1 MVNTRSDVGMT
12 KHRRAVGTFPN
23 RRAAEHALNELRDSG
38 FSMDRVSIITR
49 DSEGKG
55 DVAGVAH
62 DTKTDEGAKTGAAA
76 GGALGTLTGLLVG
89 LGTLA
94 IPGVGP
100 IMLAGTVATTLATT
114 LAGTAIGA
122 VAGGL
127 LGALV
132 GLGIP
137 EEDARG
143 YHDRVMRGEYL
154 VIVDGSDSE
163 IARAERILRDRGVEA
178 YNVYDAP
185 ATTTATV
192 PGANPMPLHSAHPD
206 PRIPQGRDTVDVGRS
221 QHGIAR
227 FSTLHDAEAAVTD
240 LKREGFPASQ
250 IAVIAKRMTR
260 RESFTGLDV
269 SDRFETA
276 RYGVP
281 SDQAKHYDS
290 YLDRG
295 DFLVIV
301 SGSDSDIRRAH
312 DILSARHTSSWDVFD
327 PTAINST
334 VSTTHENRGT
344 GMSQPGI
351 GVPGS
356 TTRQHNRR
364 AVGVFSHRRDTE
376 AALSELRNAGF
387 SMDQISILSKDS
399 SHGSQVAGVD
409 VQQRTGNKADEG
421 AKTGAA
427 TGAALGGLGGL
438 LVGLGTLA
446 IPGIGPVMLG
456 GAAATAI
463 ATALSGGAIGAAA
476 GSLAGALVG
485 LGIPE
490 NRARVYNDRF
500 NRGDDLVM
508 VDGSDDDLRRAES
521 ILKRHQVQ
529 EWDMFDATNVHE
541 NRSTHSGVSSTGS
554 IGDRS
559 VDHRDERLG
568 VDESRRTGMDVDRN
582 DISDPNAKKVSNDP
596 EVIIIDHR
604 NDPR

>member
-1 MVNTRSDVGMT
+1 MVNTHSDVGMT
-12 KHRRAVGTFPN
+12 RHRRAIGTFPN

-38 FSMDRVSIITR
+38 FPMDRVSIITQ
-49 DSEGKG
+49 DSDKG
-55 DVAGVAH
+55 DIAGATH

-94 IPGVGP
+94 IPGIGP

-143 YHDRVMRGEYL
+143 YHDRIMRGEYM

-163 IARAERILRDRGVEA
+163 IAQAERILHDRGIEA

-185 ATTTATV
+185 EATAAAV
-192 PGANPMPLHSAHPD
+192 PAANPMPLHSAHPD
-206 PRIPQGRDTVDVGRS
+206 PRVPQGNDMMDVGRH
-221 QHGIAR
+221 QHAIAR
-227 FSTLHDAEAAVTD
+227 FSTLHDAEAAVSE
-240 LKREGFPASQ
+240 LKREGFPSSQ
-250 IAVIAKRMTR
+250 ISVIAKRMTR
-260 RESFTGLDV
+260 RESFTGLDI
-269 SDRFETA
+269 SDRFERD
-276 RYGVP
+276 RYGIP
-281 SDQAKHYDS
+281 ANQAEQYDN
-290 YLDRG
+290 YLERG

-301 SGSDSDIRRAH
+301 SGNDADIRRAH
-312 DILSARHTSSWDVFD
+312 DILSSRHTASWDVFGG
-327 PTAINST
+327 TADMTNL
-334 VSTTHENRGT
+334 NRDA
-344 GMSQPGI
+344 MSQSGI
-351 GVPGS
+351 ASSGS
-356 TTRQHNRR
+356 AFRQHNRR
-364 AVGVFSHRRDTE
+364 AIGVFSHRRDTE
-376 AALSELRNAGF
+376 AALSELRDAGF

-399 SHGSQVAGVD
+399 SQGSQVAGVD

-446 IPGIGPVMLG
+446 IPGLGPVMLG

-463 ATALSGGAIGAAA
+463 ATTLSGGALGAAA
-476 GSLAGALVG
+476 GGLAGALVG

-508 VDGSDDDLRRAES
+508 IDGSDDDLHRAES
-521 ILKRHQVQ
+521 ILKRHQIQ
-529 EWDMFDATNVHE
+529 EWDMFDSKDVHE
-541 NRSTHSGVSSTGS
+541 NQSTHSSVSPSGTMV
-554 IGDRS
+554 DRTS
-559 VDHRDERLG
+559 ERRYERLG
-568 VDESRRTGMDVDRN
+568 IDESARTGMDVDREN
-582 DISDPNAKKVSNDP
+582 ISDPNAKKVSQNP

-604 NDPR
+604 NDPH

>member
-12 KHRRAVGTFPN
+12 KHRRAIGTFPN

-38 FSMDRVSIITR
+38 FPMDRVSIITK
-49 DSEGKG
+49 DSDKG

-163 IARAERILRDRGVEA
+163 IAQAERILRDRGVEA

-185 ATTTATV
+185 ETTTAAT

-206 PRIPQGRDTVDVGRS
+206 PRIPQGHDTVGVGRNK
-221 QHGIAR
+221 HAIAR
-227 FSTLHDAEAAVTD
+227 FSTLHDAEAAVTE
-240 LKREGFPASQ
+240 LKREGFPTSQ
-250 IAVIAKRMTR
+250 ISVIAKRMTR

-269 SDRFETA
+269 SDRFETN
-276 RYGVP
+276 RYGIP
-281 SDQAKHYDS
+281 SDQAKQYDS

-295 DFLVIV
+295 DFLVVV

-312 DILSARHTSSWDVFD
+312 DILSTRHTSSWDVFD
-327 PTAINST
+327 ST
-334 VSTTHENRGT
+334 VDTAHVNRGNV
-344 GMSQPGI
+344 MSQPGV
-351 GVPGS
+351 GVAGS

-364 AVGVFSHRRDTE
+364 AIGVFSHRRDTE
-376 AALSELRNAGF
+376 AALSELRNEGF

-476 GSLAGALVG
+476 GGLAGALVG

-490 NRARVYNDRF
+490 NRARVYNDHF

-521 ILKRHQVQ
+521 ILKRHRIQ

-541 NRSTHSGVSSTGS
+541 NRSGYSGVSSEGTVS
-554 IGDRS
+554 DRS
-559 VDHRDERLG
+559 VDRRDERLG
-568 VDESRRTGMDVDRN
+568 IDESRRTGMDINRS
-582 DISDPNAKKVSNDP
+582 DITDPNAKKISNEP

-604 NDPR
+604 NDPQ

>member
-1 MVNTRSDVGMT
+1 MVNTHSDVGINN
-12 KHRRAVGTFPN
+12 HRRAIGTFPN

-38 FSMDRVSIITR
+38 FPMDRVSIITK
-49 DSEGKG
+49 DADDKG
-55 DVAGVAH
+55 DIAGAAH
-62 DTKTDEGAKTGAAA
+62 HTKTDEGAKTGAAA

-94 IPGVGP
+94 IPGIGP
-100 IMLAGTVATTLATT
+100 VMLAGTVATTLATT

-143 YHDRVMRGEYL
+143 YHDRIMRGEYL

-163 IARAERILRDRGVEA
+163 IVQAERILRDRGVEA

-185 ATTTATV
+185 ATTTTAT

-206 PRIPQGRDTVDVGRS
+206 PRIPQGRDTMNVGRS
-221 QHGIAR
+221 KHAIAR
-227 FSTLHDAEAAVTD
+227 FSALHDAEAAVTE
-240 LKREGFPASQ
+240 LNREGFPSSQ
-250 IAVIAKRMTR
+250 ISVIAKRMTR

-281 SDQAKHYDS
+281 SNQAQQYNS

-301 SGSDSDIRRAH
+301 SGSDSDIRRAQ
-312 DILSARHTSSWDVFD
+312 DILATRHTSSWDVFD
-327 PTAINST
+327 STADT
-334 VSTTHENRGT
+334 ADTATPNRGNM
-344 GMSQPGI
+344 MSQPGI
-351 GVPGS
+351 GSGS
-356 TTRQHNRR
+356 TSRHHNRR

-376 AALSELRNAGF
+376 SALSELRDAGF
-387 SMDQISILSKDS
+387 SMDQISVLSKDS

-463 ATALSGGAIGAAA
+463 ATTLSGGALGAAA
-476 GSLAGALVG
+476 GGLAGALVG

-490 NRARVYNDRF
+490 NRARVYNDHF

-508 VDGSDDDLRRAES
+508 IDGSDDDLRRAES

-529 EWDMFDATNVHE
+529 EWDMFDSNDVHE
-541 NRSTHSGVSSTGS
+541 NQSNYSNVNSSGTAV
-554 IGDRS
+554 DRPS
-559 VDHRDERLG
+559 ERRDERFG
-568 VDESRRTGMDVDRN
+568 IDESTRTGMDVDRGN
-582 DISDPNAKKVSNDP
+582 LNDPNAKKVSTEP